1 MTLSTRTAAAAL
13 TVFIPGLIA
22 VAQAQSQPY
31 PNRPIQIAV
40 GLAPGSIMD
49 SAARIVSKKGS
60 QLLGLPLVIENK
72 PGAGTMI
79 ASSYVAKAKPD
90 GYTLLLNGVAL
101 SVNPS
106 LYKEVPY
113 DAAHDFTPV
122 AFLVNAPQILAI
134 HPSLGVTTL
143 GEFFAKYKG
152 SDNLNYASP
161 GAGTMPHL
169 AAELFRSRSGIKM
182 NHVPYKGGA
191 PALTDLIAGHVHLLF
206 LTPVAKTQIDSGAVR
221 ALAVA
226 AEERV
231 ESVPNIPTFAESG
244 FPLPEINAGTWIGIL
259 APRGA
264 ADSIV
269 RKLNQTF
276 NAVLQD
282 AGVREEL
289 KRIGLVP
296 KAMTPEEFAAFMRDD
311 MKKWPP
317 IIAAAGISAQQ

>member
-1 MTLSTRTAAAAL
+1 MKNLSLAAAVVVGLA
-13 TVFIPGLIA
+13 PGLIA
-22 VAQAQSQPY
+22 TAHAQSQTY
-31 PNRPIQIAV
+31 PNRPIQLAV

-60 QLLGLPLVIENK
+60 QLLGFPLIIENK

-79 ASSYVAKAKPD
+79 ASAYVAKAKPD

-122 AFLVNAPQILAI
+122 AFLVNAPQILAV
-134 HPSLGVTTL
+134 HPSLGVSTL
-143 GEFFAKYKG
+143 GEFFAKYKN
-152 SDNLNYASP
+152 SNHLNYASP

-182 NHVPYKGGA
+182 NHVPYKGGS
-191 PALTDLIAGHVHLLF
+191 PALTDLIAGHVHMLF
-206 LTPVAKTQIDSGAVR
+206 LTPVAKTQIDSQAVK

-264 ADSIV
+264 ADSVV

-282 AGVREEL
+282 SGVREEL

>member
-1 MTLSTRTAAAAL
+1 MKNLSLPAAVVVVLAA
-13 TVFIPGLIA
+13 GLIA
-22 VAQAQSQPY
+22 TAHAQSQTF
-31 PNRPIQIAV
+31 PNRPIQMAV

-60 QLLGLPLVIENK
+60 QLLGFPLVIENK

-79 ASSYVAKAKPD
+79 ASAYVAKAKPD

-113 DAAHDFTPV
+113 DAALDFTPV
-122 AFLVNAPQILAI
+122 AFLVNAPQILAV
-134 HPSLGVTTL
+134 HPSLGVSTL
-143 GEFFAKYKG
+143 GEFFAKYKN
-152 SDNLNYASP
+152 SNHLNYASP

-182 NHVPYKGGA
+182 NHVPYKGGS

-206 LTPVAKTQIDSGAVR
+206 LTPVAKTQIDSQAVK

-264 ADSIV
+264 PDSVV

-282 AGVREEL
+282 TGVREEL

>member
-1 MTLSTRTAAAAL
+1 M
-13 TVFIPGLIA
+13 
-22 VAQAQSQPY
+22 
-31 PNRPIQIAV
+31 
-40 GLAPGSIMD
+40 
-49 SAARIVSKKGS
+49 
-60 QLLGLPLVIENK
+60 
-72 PGAGTMI
+72 
-79 ASSYVAKAKPD
+79 
-90 GYTLLLNGVAL
+90 
-101 SVNPS
+101 
-106 LYKEVPY
+106 YKR
-113 DAAHDFTPV
+113 
-122 AFLVNAPQILAI
+122 Q
-134 HPSLGVTTL
+134 
-143 GEFFAKYKG
+143 
-152 SDNLNYASP
+152 
-161 GAGTMPHL
+161 
-169 AAELFRSRSGIKM
+169 
-182 NHVPYKGGA
+182 
-191 PALTDLIAGHVHLLF
+191 VHLLF

-269 RKLNQTF
+269 HKLNQTF

-296 KAMTPEEFAAFMRDD
+296 KAMTPEEFSVFMRED